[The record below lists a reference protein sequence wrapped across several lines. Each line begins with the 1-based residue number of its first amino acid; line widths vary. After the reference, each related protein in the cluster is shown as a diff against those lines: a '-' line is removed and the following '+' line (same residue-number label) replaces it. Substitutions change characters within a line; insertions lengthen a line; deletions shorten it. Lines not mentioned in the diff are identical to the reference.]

1 MEFLWLV
8 FLALTLQPM
17 IRQRYLTAMRLYKI
31 AQIQKG
37 RRSRVITLVHRQET
51 MRLLGFPVMRYIDI
65 DDSEAVTRAIHT
77 TDPGTPIDIV
87 LHTPGGLVLASVQ
100 IARAIQRHPGRVT
113 VFVPHLAMSG
123 GTLIAL
129 AADEIVLCPHAM
141 LGPIDPQIGGFPAAS
156 LLKVS
161 REKPIAEIDDQ
172 TLILAD
178 IGAKATRQVAR
189 VCSQILR
196 RQMDEKAAEALAT
209 TLTNG
214 QWTHDYPIDA
224 EEAAGL
230 GLRVATAMPEEIVE
244 LMQLYPQPMTTSP
257 TVEYLPNPARPGTAR
272 PH

>member
-17 IRQRYLTAMRLYKI
+17 IRQRYLTAMRHYKI
-31 AQIQKG
+31 AQIQNR
-37 RRSRVITLVHRQET
+37 RRSRVVTLVHRQET
-51 MRLLGFPVMRYIDI
+51 MRLLGFPLMRYIDI
-65 DDSEAVTRAIHT
+65 DDSEAIARAIHT
-77 TDPGTPIDIV
+77 TAPGTPIDIV

-141 LGPIDPQIGGFPAAS
+141 LGPIDPQIGGFPAAA

-161 REKPIAEIDDQ
+161 REKPIGRVDDQ

-178 IGAKATRQVAR
+178 IGAKATQQVAR
-189 VCSQILR
+189 VSAQLLR
-196 RQMDEKAAEALAT
+196 RQMDQPAAEKLAA
-209 TLTNG
+209 TLTSG

-224 EEAAGL
+224 EEAAQL
-230 GLRVATAMPEEIVE
+230 GLKVTTEMPEDIIE
-244 LMQLYPQPMTTSP
+244 LMQLYPQPTATSP
-257 TVEYLPNPARPGTAR
+257 TVEYLPAPARPGTPR
-272 PH
+272 PR